1 MTGKICRKCLIEDM
15 DKDEFFKELSLYI
28 KNYPKEK
35 RICEEV
41 YKHRLEICKECV
53 ELINGMCRKCGC
65 YVELRA
71 LKQKTFCPSVPSK
84 W

>member
-1 MTGKICRKCLIEDM
+1 M
-15 DKDEFFKELSLYI
+15 DKDEFFNELSQYI

-35 RICEEV
+35 RVSQKV
-41 YKHRLEICKECV
+41 YERRLKICKECD

-71 LKQKTFCPSVPSK
+71 LKQKTLCPSVPSK